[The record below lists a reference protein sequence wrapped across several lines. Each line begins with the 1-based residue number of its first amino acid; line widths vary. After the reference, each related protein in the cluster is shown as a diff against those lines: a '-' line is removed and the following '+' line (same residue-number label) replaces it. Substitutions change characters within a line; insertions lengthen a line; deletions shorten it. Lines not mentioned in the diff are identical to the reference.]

1 MKKLAIGCIGVL
13 LLVGIVTAGVGYYVY
28 RQARSAITSF
38 AELGQI
44 PEIESALEIRGGFTP
59 PASGELTKSQLDRLL
74 RVQTMVRDR
83 IGVRFA
89 DFQSKYKMLAE
100 KEEATVTDV
109 PAIINAYRDLAA
121 GWIEAK
127 RRQVEALNE
136 VELSLEEYRWIREQA
151 YRAVGIPYV
160 DFDIGEI
167 AQDIRRGA
175 TEPRERG
182 QLRGSIGAAGPE
194 SNRKLVEPARKQ
206 LEANV
211 ALASFGL

>member
-1 MKKLAIGCIGVL
+1 MKKLAIGCLGVL
-13 LLVGIVTAGVGYYVY
+13 LLAGIAAAGVAYYVY
-28 RQARSAITSF
+28 RQAQSAFASF

-59 PASGELTKSQLDRLL
+59 PASGELTQSQLDRLL
-74 RVQTMVRDR
+74 RVQTKVRDR

-89 DFQSKYKMLAE
+89 DFETKYKALSE
-100 KEEATVTDV
+100 KEDATVTDV
-109 PAIINAYRDLAA
+109 PAIIAAYRDVAG
-121 GWIEAK
+121 GWIDAK
-127 RRQVEALNE
+127 RGQVEALNE
-136 VELSLEEYRWIREQA
+136 VKLSLEEYRWIREQA

-167 AQDIRRGA
+167 ASDIRRGV
-175 TEPRERG
+175 TTPNERG
-182 QLRGSIGAAGPE
+182 QLRGSMGAAGPD
-194 SNRKLVEPARKQ
+194 SNRKLVEAYKKQ